1 MVQSAVHEKPLTKG
15 EQTRER
21 ILDVAESAILLKGFA
36 ATSIDEVIFEAG
48 ITKSGFFYHFRD
60 KNDLARAL
68 IERFIQRDNAIQD
81 DIFGRAAELSEDPL
95 HAYLIGLKLLAET
108 MADLPAGHPGCLVV
122 TFVYHDTQFDAQVRA
137 LARQVQLDW
146 RARFLAHLERIA
158 ERYPPKVEVALETLA
173 DMATVVVDGGI
184 VLSKG
189 QKTPQL
195 LADQVMAYR
204 SFVRTVFLGA

>member
-1 MVQSAVHEKPLTKG
+1 MVQSAVLEKPLTKG

-21 ILDVAESAILLKGFA
+21 ILDIAESAILQKGFA

-68 IERFIQRDNAIQD
+68 MERFLQRDEAILD

-108 MADLPAGHPGCLVV
+108 MADLPNGHPGCLVV
-122 TFVYHDTQFDAQVRA
+122 TYVYQDTQFDAQVRA
-137 LARQVQLDW
+137 LARQVLLEW
-146 RARFLAHLERIA
+146 RGRFLGYLAPIA
-158 ERYPPKVEVALETLA
+158 ERHPPRIEVTLETLA
-173 DMATVVVDGGI
+173 DMASAIVDGGI

-189 QKTPQL
+189 LREPRL

-204 SFVRTVFLGA
+204 AFVRAVFLGA